1 MGWNV
6 EKLILLSLII
16 ANYFNFSIQQTLI
29 LQVKDDNV
37 IVKET
42 RFKKKKRERK
52 MVLWWYEEITVT
64 VNLSVINTDVVCF
77 VKKFHCL
84 EVNIEAFM
92 DEMVVI

>member
-1 MGWNV
+1 MT
-6 EKLILLSLII
+6 ILLSKKPDL
-16 ANYFNFSIQQTLI
+16 
-29 LQVKDDNV
+29 
-37 IVKET
+37 
-42 RFKKKKRERK
+42 KKKKRERK
-52 MVLWWYEEITVT
+52 VVLWWYEEITVT

>member
-1 MGWNV
+1 MKCRKIDTPIFNHCELLQLFYTTNSYTASKRWQYYCQRNQ
-6 EKLILLSLII
+6 IL
-16 ANYFNFSIQQTLI
+16 
-29 LQVKDDNV
+29 
-37 IVKET
+37 
-42 RFKKKKRERK
+42 KKKERERK
-52 MVLWWYEEITVT
+52 VVLWWYEEITVT